1 MPQRASIKNPIDFG
15 ASGQYLSTD
24 LLLALARTIL
34 ESGEIDALILHGVG
48 RPGMQAEDTPDE
60 WKIFLE
66 VEKQQILGFTDLE
79 KELGRPVF
87 IGSHYN
93 PWESQ
98 VISDLNKKGIR
109 IYNRLHEIAQVLYAL
124 HGYWKKRL

>member
-1 MPQRASIKNPIDFG
+1 MPERASIKNPIDFG

-24 LLLALARTIL
+24 LLIALAREIL

-48 RPGMQAEDTPDE
+48 RPGMHAEDTPDE

-66 VEKQQILGFTDLE
+66 VEKQQIQGFTDLE
-79 KELGRPVF
+79 KEIGISVF

-98 VISDLNKKGIR
+98 VISDLNKEGIR
-109 IYNRLHEIAQVLYAL
+109 VYNRLNEIAQILYAL
-124 HGYWKKRL
+124 HIYWKNRL